1 MLSLVIG
8 GVKSG
13 KSEWAELLAHQ
24 SHQPVVYIATA
35 LVDPHDL
42 DWQGRIQQHQQRRPP
57 AWQTWEVPLLL
68 PEVLANST
76 LDKEHFFLIDSL
88 GTWVANLLAQPDT
101 DWQTS
106 SHKLLTALCEH
117 QGTIAIV
124 AEAVGWG
131 VVPASPAGRTFRDRL
146 GYLTRQIATIA
157 DRTYLVVAGYAL
169 PLHQWA
175 EKLPAP

>member
-1 MLSLVIG
+1 MLSLVTG

-68 PEVLANST
+68 PEVLANSA
-76 LDKEHFFLIDSL
+76 KEHFFLINLIDSL
-88 GTWVANLLAQPDT
+88 GTWVANWLAQPDT

-106 SHKLLTALCEH
+106 SHKLLTVLWEH
-117 QGTIAIV
+117 QGTIPIV

-131 VVPASPAGRTFRDRL
+131 VVPAFRDRL